1 MDSNKIN
8 KESNFEVSGDNEN
21 FINKIK
27 THPIG
32 PLKIGMNNDIELK
45 NSKIVMGGIEI
56 KPNFE
61 KLNKMEKL
69 QQANDDY
76 KNDVLVLMDPIDFED
91 F

>member
-1 MDSNKIN
+1 MDTNKIN

-27 THPIG
+27 TYPIG
-32 PLKIGMNNDIELK
+32 TLKIGMNNDIELK

-61 KLNKMEKL
+61 KLNKREKL
-69 QQANDDY
+69 QQSKYNY
-76 KNDVLVLMDPIDFED
+76 ENDVLVLMEPIDFED
-91 F
+91 S